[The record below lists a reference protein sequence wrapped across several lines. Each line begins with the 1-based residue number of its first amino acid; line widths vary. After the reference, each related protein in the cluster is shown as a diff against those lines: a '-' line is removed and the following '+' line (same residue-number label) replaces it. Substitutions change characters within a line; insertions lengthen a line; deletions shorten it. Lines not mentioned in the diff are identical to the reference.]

1 MEKVK
6 KAKRA
11 HVPVVVVGVQ
21 VLETRLDVALAQG
34 LGPDQRAAAD
44 GVRRLLRMAEEAA
57 YGVAPRT
64 SPFGRWWRGTLV
76 ESAFQN
82 LHAARAQMVD
92 VYADDELAAEIPA
105 AVARTQQTLHPDDPR
120 RLVGE
125 ALPKMATG
133 QQRAFLRHAIEDSYD
148 AIDHQH
154 GRLRNFRNIILMAA
168 LCIGVLVGATILI
181 VRANPTYIPLCFA
194 ANGESAEGVLLN
206 CPTGTDV
213 TSNHSSDIVVVAL
226 LGLLGGALAAA
237 VSIRNLRGTSTPY
250 DVPVALAL
258 LKVPLG
264 AFTAILGLVA
274 LQGSFVPGLSALDS
288 QQQILAYALVLGYA
302 QQVFTY
308 TLDRKAQTLLDGLP
322 TKDPTVAPSRTR
334 QVTELVAPVEAGPGP
349 GDGSPL
355 VRQQGPPPL
364 EDIDLRTTELEVQ
377 PAPPD
382 SDDAVQD
389 DGSRPMPNVPVGDH
403 R

>member
-1 MEKVK
+1 MA
-6 KAKRA
+6 KATEKRA

-44 GVRRLLRMAEEAA
+44 GVRRLLRMAEDAA

-64 SPFGRWWRGTLV
+64 SAFGRWWRGTLV

-92 VYADDELAAEIPA
+92 VYADDEVAAEIPA

-125 ALPKMATG
+125 ALPKMAMS
-133 QQRAFLRHAIEDSYD
+133 QQRAFLRRAIEDSYD

-168 LCIGVLVGATILI
+168 LCISVLVAATILI

-194 ANGESAEGVLLN
+194 ANGDAIEGVLLN

-213 TSNHSSDIVVVAL
+213 TGNRSSDIVVVAL
-226 LGLLGGALAAA
+226 LGLLGGSLAAA

-264 AFTAILGLVA
+264 AFTAIVGLVA

-322 TKDPTVAPSRTR
+322 AKDPTVAPSRTH
-334 QVTELVAPVEAGPGP
+334 QVTELVPPPQVGPGP
-349 GDGSPL
+349 GDGSTL

-364 EDIDLRTTELEVQ
+364 EEIDLRTELEVQ

-382 SDDAVQD
+382 SDDLVQD